1 MIGKNMPDSVE
12 IDEARLTQI
21 LVNLI
26 GNAVKFTPSNGQV
39 KVRARFIP
47 NEQNIKERLEEN
59 EAMNTKPE
67 HAGVT
72 EENKCKKLLK
82 SSLQQRLRSMNQFKI
97 PQYFPSSDAAQKYDR
112 TGDTEENIFYHKDI
126 TNNDLQISEEQ
137 TQQTEEAFNQILA
150 SSIHSRQSK
159 LGRKDAAKQLI
170 QEATGG
176 ANFNNV
182 ESPPESV
189 KNSRSQLKEIH
200 ESVMTF
206 NKRQNSSA

>member
-59 EAMNTKPE
+59 EAMNKPE

-97 PQYFPSSDAAQKYDR
+97 PQYFPSSEAAQKYDR
-112 TGDTEENIFYHKDI
+112 TEDNIFYHKDI

>member
-26 GNAVKFTPSNGQV
+26 GNAVKFTPSNG
-39 KVRARFIP
+39 
-47 NEQNIKERLEEN
+47 
-59 EAMNTKPE
+59 
-67 HAGVT
+67 
-72 EENKCKKLLK
+72 
-82 SSLQQRLRSMNQFKI
+82 FKI

-112 TGDTEENIFYHKDI
+112 TGDTEENIFYHMDI

-189 KNSRSQLKEIH
+189 KNSRSQVKEIH